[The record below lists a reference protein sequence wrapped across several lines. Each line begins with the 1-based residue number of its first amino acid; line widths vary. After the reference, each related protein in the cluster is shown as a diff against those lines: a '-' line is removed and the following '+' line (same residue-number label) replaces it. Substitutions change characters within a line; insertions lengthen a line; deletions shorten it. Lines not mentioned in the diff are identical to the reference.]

1 MSAMDVTCKRQSEFG
16 VNMPLLIRSFDP
28 ELIGALWEG
37 KIAEDHTGIKEQYP
51 EVFSA
56 IMPKS
61 LLETAGNTE
70 QTTEIET
77 AQMPSAKKKRG
88 KKSAGKTEPEGQL
101 SLHLE
106 EENRKQVREPEKA
119 ETAIAQ
125 EPEVQPQDEP
135 AQVDT
140 DRQIKRQSRNVIP
153 EAVQRKDCRAGRMHW
168 NRNATECQNTR
179 SWTSRRKSAR
189 SATC

>member
-16 VNMPLLIRSFDP
+16 INMPLLIRSFDP

-70 QTTEIET
+70 QTAEAGTTQI
-77 AQMPSAKKKRG
+77 PSAKKKRG
-88 KKSAGKTEPEGQL
+88 KKSTGQTEPEGQL
-101 SLHLE
+101 SLNLE
-106 EENRKQVREPEKA
+106 EEHRKQMPYFGSA
-119 ETAIAQ
+119 A
-125 EPEVQPQDEP
+125 
-135 AQVDT
+135 VDAHS
-140 DRQIKRQSRNVIP
+140 RPSRN
-153 EAVQRKDCRAGRMHW
+153 W
-168 NRNATECQNTR
+168 NRPKLP
-179 SWTSRRKSAR
+179 SHRKR
-189 SATC
+189 K